1 MIINIYVM
9 HSKWFKLLYI
19 IVYFLY
25 MVVHMYFICR
35 GVGSI
40 LKVGRPYMQGGS
52 CAACVMASFASHKNV
67 CVANITAYSEI
78 VPVVIR
84 NGSYYW

>member
-1 MIINIYVM
+1 
-9 HSKWFKLLYI
+9 
-19 IVYFLY
+19 
-25 MVVHMYFICR
+25 
-35 GVGSI
+35 
-40 LKVGRPYMQGGS
+40 MQGGS